1 MTYITEKTMEQGKQ
15 YNEWT
20 DVLEI
25 IRKGL
30 NDIKV
35 HPKDE
40 NPYEYPM
47 SVPNVQNLPK
57 YKVGDIVYRLLEK
70 PVAEYG
76 KFRAGDNRYDMVP
89 RKVQNVYLY
98 ENNGRYR
105 LNGFP
110 NVAYAEAE
118 LKPAVEETEK
128 YEVKKIISKRTVNK
142 KVQYLVW
149 WKRQKKVESTW
160 ENATN
165 LIEDGL
171 EDYIQSY
178 EESAKKPKKKY
189 TTPSDVPRKRG
200 RSKKADIVQK
210 KRGRPRKA

>member
-1 MTYITEKTMEQGKQ
+1 
-15 YNEWT
+15 
-20 DVLEI
+20 
-25 IRKGL
+25 
-30 NDIKV
+30 
-35 HPKDE
+35 
-40 NPYEYPM
+40 
-47 SVPNVQNLPK
+47 
-57 YKVGDIVYRLLEK
+57 
-70 PVAEYG
+70 
-76 KFRAGDNRYDMVP
+76 
-89 RKVQNVYLY
+89 VQNVYLY
-98 ENNGRYR
+98 ENNWRYR